1 MMTVVSDVE
10 TAPTMNPSA
19 LSGVRFLV
27 TKRIEEL
34 DNSATALDEELAAVA
49 TRLLGASKRA
59 ERGRGELGG
68 AAQRAPGR

>member
-1 MMTVVSDVE
+1 MMKLVSEVE

-34 DNSATALDEELAAVA
+34 DASASALDDELAAVA
-49 TRLLGASKRA
+49 VRLQQLRARRARQRRAGARS
-59 ERGRGELGG
+59 
-68 AAQRAPGR
+68 